1 MRHGALLP
9 WTPSRSR
16 ARRRTRAVAAGG
28 VGADVE
34 EFRGDAERAA
44 EEVRVDAEKTG
55 KALQR
60 GHLPLKGGVGEGELV
75 LLGLA
80 GFGNSL
86 LARELVGELAESGGV
101 ARARQAIP
109 RGLLER
115 IEGAG
120 ERALR
125 LAGHRGFVRRAEAG
139 IVENILKLRQQQVS
153 DLLLLAEELLVE
165 RVDIGAL
172 LIGHLPRV
180 GLCAASHGS
189 PPERLESE
197 DVNEVKA
204 IKEVKEKE
212 LDDHLVDS
220 EARFCSR
227 SLSSFTSFTSF
238 TSSTS
243 L

>member
-34 EFRGDAERAA
+34 EFRWDAERAA
-44 EEVRVDAEKTG
+44 EEVRVHAKEAG
-55 KALQR
+55 EALQC
-60 GHLPLKGGVGEGELV
+60 GHLPLKGRVCEGELV

-80 GFGNSL
+80 SFGNSL

-101 ARARQAIP
+101 ARARQAVL

-125 LAGHRGFVRRAEAG
+125 LPSHRGFVRRAQAG
-139 IVENILKLRQQQVS
+139 IVENALKLRQQRVT
-153 DLLLLAEELLVE
+153 DLLLLAEELLIE
-165 RVDIGAL
+165 RVDIGSL
-172 LIGHLPRV
+172 LIGHLPGV
-180 GLCAASHGS
+180 DLCAASHGS
-189 PPERLESE
+189 PPERLEIDE
-197 DVNEVKA
+197 VNEVE
-204 IKEVKEKE
+204 EVKEKE

-220 EARFCSR
+220 ETRFCSI
-227 SLSSFTSFTSF
+227 SLTSFTSFTSF

-243 L
+243 LP